1 MIFLF
6 RHPAMIV
13 YKNITCEVE
22 RHQYWDVPISLYFT
36 LDWGP
41 WSDWSKNSACFCHN
55 EIWDMDTWWSGEALA
70 LNTILA
76 ADYQIRIS
84 TLFESPSHPFICKSV
99 VSKCT
104 VYYVQ
109 CTVLSCTVLYC
120 TVVPGLVSVSVC
132 RVIMR
137 HMCPSGRA
145 PGCQSLLEILK
156 TRHSSPSPGPWPS
169 SCLSASHIIT
179 IESSEIWQKLV
190 WQTDLNLSEILTQK
204 CSASLWSDLPDN
216 YLQLMMSQS
225 HLC

>member
-22 RHQYWDVPISLYFT
+22 RHQYWDVPISLHFAR
-36 LDWGP
+36 DWGP

-55 EIWDMDTWWSGEALA
+55 EIWDMDTWWSGEAVA

-104 VYYVQ
+104 VYYFQ
-109 CTVLSCTVLYC
+109 CTVLYCTVLYC

-156 TRHSSPSPGPWPS
+156 TRHSSPSPGPWPPS
-169 SCLSASHIIT
+169 QPLSLT
-179 IESSEIWQKLV
+179 YNNYRVFW
-190 WQTDLNLSEILTQK
+190 NLAETRLTNWPQSVRDIDTK
-204 CSASLWSDLPDN
+204 MFCKSLKWPSR
-216 YLQLMMSQS
+216 
-225 HLC
+225 